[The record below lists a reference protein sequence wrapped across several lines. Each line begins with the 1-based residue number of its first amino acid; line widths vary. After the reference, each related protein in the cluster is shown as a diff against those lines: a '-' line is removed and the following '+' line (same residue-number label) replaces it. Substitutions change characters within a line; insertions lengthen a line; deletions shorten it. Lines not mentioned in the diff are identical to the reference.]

1 MGIRQFEL
9 LESLQTE
16 GKAAAVLLKWDGET
30 YVRSKETIELHEHVR
45 THGERGDR
53 GYCFFSSDSNQWESL
68 SGLYQQ
74 VPEREF

>member
-1 MGIRQFEL
+1 MDIRQFEL
-9 LESLQTE
+9 LESLQPE
-16 GKAAAVLLKWDGET
+16 GNAAAVLLKWDGQK
-30 YVRSKETIELHEHVR
+30 YVPSKEHIELHEHVR

-53 GYCFFSSDSNQWESL
+53 GYCFLSPDSNLWESL